1 MNMRKKLTHIQIRTT
16 EEEKEEIKANAKKDG
31 FESVSDYLR
40 FLGKVAKPKVEF
52 EYEQEGNRKQ

>member
-16 EEEKEEIKANAKKDG
+16 EEEKEDIKVNAIKYG

-40 FLGKVAKPKVEF
+40 FLGKMAKPKVEF
-52 EYEQEGNRKQ
+52 DNDKKNNT